1 MNPVPQTESSSER
14 KWTPTWKAVKQG
26 AQGQGVMGSQRQ
38 MERANRKDPWGI
50 NFLALLRCRRN
61 YSAMEEVF
69 FSGIP
74 FRDSIMCGWRKGW

>member
-1 MNPVPQTESSSER
+1 
-14 KWTPTWKAVKQG
+14 
-26 AQGQGVMGSQRQ
+26 MGSQRQ